1 MCAHCP
7 WLYFVQIF
15 YSAIS
20 VTENLEENLGNEF
33 SDSSSLKLMDVLG
46 NEITD
51 SVIPMG
57 KKVRLELSID
67 GSNYLY
73 LYSLYF

>member
-1 MCAHCP
+1 
-7 WLYFVQIF
+7 
-15 YSAIS
+15 
-20 VTENLEENLGNEF
+20 
-33 SDSSSLKLMDVLG
+33 MDVLG